1 MTGRYNGG
9 PRRFRV
15 NEKDVPR
22 SRHSIFIRG
31 FKADVDVDD
40 VKEHFVKNVGPCIVD
55 FHKINGDMKFLALRF
70 DSRRDAK
77 KCMETFHEQ
86 KVMGYKVELNWYRDV
101 RRFVRHYQR
110 MGLDP
115 PRTNR
120 NHRDPRNRSRSPHR
134 SSRSA
139 ERRSADRSSSFSRG
153 RSSSESPRQHS
164 LSPANSQRSRQS
176 HRSGSLPKGPRTPPE
191 PKPISDMEQSD
202 DEDLVV
208 RNCSIEQ
215 PTIPHKI
222 RVNINTDRLTNG
234 VETDDQ
240 APVVNGHN
248 SSANTT
254 EIQQQSEE
262 PSKKPVV
269 VNTPPQ
275 QTINTMNATT
285 DISFFGQYL
294 ISVLE
299 RLPPEKR
306 LKLQIEFQR
315 AIYETLYEA
324 KEK

>member
-1 MTGRYNGG
+1 MTGRYSCA
-9 PRRFRV
+9 PRRFDFRV
-15 NEKDVPR
+15 NEKDVPK
-22 SRHSIFIRG
+22 SRHSIF
-31 FKADVDVDD
+31 FFVDFHRI
-40 VKEHFVKNVGPCIVD
+40 EYFIKNIGPCVVD
-55 FHKINGDMKFLALRF
+55 FHKINRDMKFLALRF

-86 KVMGYKVELNWYRDV
+86 KVMGHKVELNWYRDV

-120 NHRDPRNRSRSPHR
+120 NHRDTRNRSRSPHR
-134 SSRSA
+134 SSRSP
-139 ERRSADRSSSFSRG
+139 ERRSDDQSSSFSRG
-153 RSSSESPRQHS
+153 RSSSGSQRQNS
-164 LSPANSQRSRQS
+164 LSPANSQHSRQS
-176 HRSGSLPKGPRTPPE
+176 HRSDSLPKGPRTPPE

-208 RNCSIEQ
+208 RNCSIEH
-215 PTIPHKI
+215 PTAPHKI
-222 RVNINTDRLTNG
+222 RVNITTDRLSNG
-234 VETDDQ
+234 MATTDEP
-240 APVVNGHN
+240 PVVNGHN
-248 SSANTT
+248 LSANNT
-254 EIQQQSEE
+254 ETQQQSEE
-262 PSKKPVV
+262 ASKKPVIV
-269 VNTPPQ
+269 KTSPQ
-275 QTINTMNATT
+275 QTINTMNAMT

-299 RLPPEKR
+299 QLPCDKR